1 MGVEWKAP
9 FTNIFESF
17 LLLFT
22 FYFYSLKMPIILN
35 VDKSGVV
42 SETKILSDKVSEL
55 YKKLG
60 YKSADK
66 MEDASTIWPD
76 GVNHIHVY
84 GKTKGRAG
92 SENKYEF
99 PPPIDQT
106 LFFGNVLIVLV
117 SGDSENEKI
126 VDLTLK
132 VWEVVYER
140 LFGGFEDLVDS
151 DGNAISEDE
160 SEEDCEDSELEGAE
174 FTKEG
179 YVKDDFIV
187 DDSDDLEEDD
197 DDSELHLPKKKK
209 VAAKKVAVSVV
220 AKKAVVT
227 VVSDSVDVEKKENKK
242 KNSKKMNE
250 KMEEKIVD
258 KVVDEAV
265 KKETKKKVSKKKG
278 TEVATEVSEEA
289 VKKETNTKVGKKSKN
304 VEEVVQEKV
313 EKKVKK
319 ESRKKKVL
327 PSLESAV
334 FDDHEE
340 ELETLGH
347 ISEELAEE
355 EYV

>member
-1 MGVEWKAP
+1 MH
-9 FTNIFESF
+9 
-17 LLLFT
+17 
-22 FYFYSLKMPIILN
+22 IILN

-55 YKKLG
+55 YKKMG
-60 YKSADK
+60 YKTADK
-66 MEDASTIWPD
+66 MEDASAVWSE
-76 GVNHIHVY
+76 GSNHIHVY
-84 GKTKGRAG
+84 GKIKGRAG

-117 SGDSENEKI
+117 SGDSKI

-151 DGNAISEDE
+151 DGNPISEED
-160 SEEDCEDSELEGAE
+160 SEEDCDDSELEEDAE
-174 FTKEG
+174 YTKEG
-179 YVKDDFIV
+179 YMKDEFIV

-197 DDSELHLPKKKK
+197 ELHLPKKKK
-209 VAAKKVAVSVV
+209 VAAKKVAVSV
-220 AKKAVVT
+220 AKKTSISVAAVVA
-227 VVSDSVDVEKKENKK
+227 DSVDVEKP
-242 KNSKKMNE
+242 
-250 KMEEKIVD
+250 
-258 KVVDEAV
+258 
-265 KKETKKKVSKKKG
+265 KKKVGKKKVAEEVEMKE
-278 TEVATEVSEEA
+278 EVAA
-289 VKKETNTKVGKKSKN
+289 KESNKKVGKKSQKGEAVSVKEEVAKKESKKKSKK
-304 VEEVVQEKV
+304 VEEVGMEEFMQEKM
-313 EKKVKK
+313 EKKPKK
-319 ESRKKKVL
+319 ESSRKKKLL

-355 EYV
+355 DYV

>member
-1 MGVEWKAP
+1 
-9 FTNIFESF
+9 
-17 LLLFT
+17 
-22 FYFYSLKMPIILN
+22 MPIILN

-55 YKKLG
+55 YKKMG
-60 YKSADK
+60 HKTADK
-66 MEDASTIWPD
+66 MEKASAVWSE

-117 SGDSENEKI
+117 SGDSGNEKI

-151 DGNAISEDE
+151 DGNAISE
-160 SEEDCEDSELEGAE
+160 EDSEDSELEGVE
-174 FTKEG
+174 YTKDG

-187 DDSDDLEEDD
+187 DDSDDLEEEDED
-197 DDSELHLPKKKK
+197 YELQLPKKKK
-209 VAAKKVAVSVV
+209 VAAKKVAVAVSVV
-220 AKKAVVT
+220 AKKAVVS
-227 VVSDSVDVEKKENKK
+227 VSDSVAVDKKENKK
-242 KNSKKMNE
+242 KVGKK
-250 KMEEKIVD
+250 KDEKIVD
-258 KVVDEAV
+258 KVDKVDKVDAEEAV

-278 TEVATEVSEEA
+278 TEVAVGEA
-289 VKKETNTKVGKKSKN
+289 VKKETKKKVSKKKGTEFV
-304 VEEVVQEKV
+304 VEEVGLEEKP
-313 EKKVKK
+313 KK
-319 ESRKKKVL
+319 ESRKKKIL

>member
-1 MGVEWKAP
+1 
-9 FTNIFESF
+9 
-17 LLLFT
+17 
-22 FYFYSLKMPIILN
+22 MPIILN

-66 MEDASTIWPD
+66 MEEANAIWSE

-99 PPPIDQT
+99 PPPIDGT

-117 SGDSENEKI
+117 SGEKI

-132 VWEVVYER
+132 IWEVVYER

-151 DGNAISEDE
+151 DGNAISDEED
-160 SEEDCEDSELEGAE
+160 SEEDSEDCEDLEGVKY
-174 FTKEG
+174 TKAG
-179 YVKDDFIV
+179 YLKDDFIV

-197 DDSELHLPKKKK
+197 EDFELHLPKKKK
-209 VAAKKVAVSVV
+209 VAAKKVSIAVV
-220 AKKAVVT
+220 AKKAVAA
-227 VVSDSVDVEKKENKK
+227 VVSDSVAVEKKENKK
-242 KNSKKMNE
+242 KKSKKMNEKMEE

-258 KVVDEAV
+258 KVVEEEPKKESKKKVSKKKGTEVAAEVAEESV

-278 TEVATEVSEEA
+278 TEVAVEEV
-289 VKKETNTKVGKKSKN
+289 GM
-304 VEEVVQEKV
+304 EEVVQEKV

-319 ESRKKKVL
+319 ESRKKKLL

>member
-1 MGVEWKAP
+1 
-9 FTNIFESF
+9 
-17 LLLFT
+17 
-22 FYFYSLKMPIILN
+22 MPIILN

-66 MEDASTIWPD
+66 MEEANAIWSE

-117 SGDSENEKI
+117 SDEKI

-132 VWEVVYER
+132 IWEVVYER

-151 DGNAISEDE
+151 DGNAISDEED
-160 SEEDCEDSELEGAE
+160 SEEDSEDCEDLEGVKY
-174 FTKEG
+174 TKAG

-187 DDSDDLEEDD
+187 DDSDDLEEEDED
-197 DDSELHLPKKKK
+197 YELHLPKKKK
-209 VAAKKVAVSVV
+209 VAAKKVSVSV
-220 AKKAVVT
+220 AKKAA
-227 VVSDSVDVEKKENKK
+227 VVSDSVAVEKPKK
-242 KNSKKMNE
+242 KVGKKKDE

-258 KVVDEAV
+258 KVVEEEPKKESKKKVSKKKGTEVAAEVAEESV

-278 TEVATEVSEEA
+278 TEFVVEEV
-289 VKKETNTKVGKKSKN
+289 GM
-304 VEEVVQEKV
+304 EEVVQEKV

-319 ESRKKKVL
+319 ESRKKKLL

>member
-1 MGVEWKAP
+1 
-9 FTNIFESF
+9 
-17 LLLFT
+17 
-22 FYFYSLKMPIILN
+22 MPIILN

-42 SETKILSDKVSEL
+42 SETKILSDKLSEL
-55 YKKLG
+55 YKKMG
-60 YKSADK
+60 HKTADK
-66 MEDASTIWPD
+66 MEKASAVWSE

-117 SGDSENEKI
+117 SGDSGNEKI

-151 DGNAISEDE
+151 DGNAISE
-160 SEEDCEDSELEGAE
+160 EDSEDSELEGVE
-174 FTKEG
+174 YTKDG

-187 DDSDDLEEDD
+187 DDSDDLEEEDED
-197 DDSELHLPKKKK
+197 YELQLPKKKK
-209 VAAKKVAVSVV
+209 VAAKKVSVSV
-220 AKKAVVT
+220 AKKAA
-227 VVSDSVDVEKKENKK
+227 VVSDSVAVEKPKK
-242 KNSKKMNE
+242 KVGKKKDE
-250 KMEEKIVD
+250 KMEEKIAD
-258 KVVDEAV
+258 KVVEEEPKKETKKKVSKKKGTEVAVGEAV

-278 TEVATEVSEEA
+278 TEFV
-289 VKKETNTKVGKKSKN
+289 
-304 VEEVVQEKV
+304 VEEVGLEEKP
-313 EKKVKK
+313 KK
-319 ESRKKKVL
+319 ESRKKKIL

>member
-1 MGVEWKAP
+1 M
-9 FTNIFESF
+9 
-17 LLLFT
+17 
-22 FYFYSLKMPIILN
+22 ILN

-66 MEDASTIWPD
+66 MEDACAVWSE

-92 SENKYEF
+92 FENKYEF
-99 PPPIDQT
+99 PPPIDGT

-117 SGDSENEKI
+117 SDDKI

-151 DGNAISEDE
+151 DGNALSEED
-160 SEEDCEDSELEGAE
+160 SEEDCEDLEGVKY
-174 FTKEG
+174 TKAG

-187 DDSDDLEEDD
+187 DDSDDLEEEEDED
-197 DDSELHLPKKKK
+197 YELPKKKK
-209 VAAKKVAVSVV
+209 VAAKKVAIAVV
-220 AKKAVVT
+220 AKKVAVSV
-227 VVSDSVDVEKKENKK
+227 SVDSDAV
-242 KNSKKMNE
+242 
-250 KMEEKIVD
+250 
-258 KVVDEAV
+258 V
-265 KKETKKKVSKKKG
+265 KKETEKKPKKKSKKVEEEVAEEVAEKEPKKKSSKKK
-278 TEVATEVSEEA
+278 
-289 VKKETNTKVGKKSKN
+289 
-304 VEEVVQEKV
+304 VEEVVEEVSVKKEPKKKASKKKVEEVKEKV
-313 EKKVKK
+313 EEIVEKKPKK
-319 ESRKKKVL
+319 ESSRKKKVL

-334 FDDHEE
+334 FDEHEE

>member
-1 MGVEWKAP
+1 
-9 FTNIFESF
+9 
-17 LLLFT
+17 
-22 FYFYSLKMPIILN
+22 MPIILN

-66 MEDASTIWPD
+66 MEEASAVWSE

-99 PPPIDQT
+99 PPPIDGT

-117 SGDSENEKI
+117 SGEKI

-132 VWEVVYER
+132 IWEVVYER

-151 DGNAISEDE
+151 DGNAISDEED
-160 SEEDCEDSELEGAE
+160 SEEDSEDCEDLEGVKY
-174 FTKEG
+174 TKAG

-187 DDSDDLEEDD
+187 DDSDDLEEDEEY
-197 DDSELHLPKKKK
+197 ELHLPKKKK
-209 VAAKKVAVSVV
+209 VAAKKVAVAVSVV
-220 AKKAVVT
+220 AKKAVV
-227 VVSDSVDVEKKENKK
+227 VSDSVAVEKKENKK
-242 KNSKKMNE
+242 KVGKKKDE
-250 KMEEKIVD
+250 KMEEKIVE
-258 KVVDEAV
+258 KVVEEEPKKESKKKVSKKKGTEVAAEVAEESV

-278 TEVATEVSEEA
+278 TEVAVEEV
-289 VKKETNTKVGKKSKN
+289 GM
-304 VEEVVQEKV
+304 EEVVQEKV

-319 ESRKKKVL
+319 ESRKKKLL

>member
-1 MGVEWKAP
+1 M
-9 FTNIFESF
+9 
-17 LLLFT
+17 
-22 FYFYSLKMPIILN
+22 ILN

-60 YKSADK
+60 HKSADK
-66 MEDASTIWPD
+66 MEDVSAIWSE

-99 PPPIDQT
+99 PPPIDGT

-117 SGDSENEKI
+117 SGDSGNEKI
-126 VDLTLK
+126 VDLTLN

-151 DGNAISEDE
+151 DGNAISEKD

-174 FTKEG
+174 YTKEG

-187 DDSDDLEEDD
+187 DDSDDLDEEDED
-197 DDSELHLPKKKK
+197 YELHLPKKKK
-209 VAAKKVAVSVV
+209 VAVKKVSVSVSV
-220 AKKAVVT
+220 AKKTTVSVDEVVA
-227 VVSDSVDVEKKENKK
+227 DSVNVEKPKK
-242 KNSKKMNE
+242 KVGKK
-250 KMEEKIVD
+250 K
-258 KVVDEAV
+258 VDEEV
-265 KKETKKKVSKKKG
+265 TEEESMKKETKKKVSKKSQKG
-278 TEVATEVSEEA
+278 EEVVM
-289 VKKETNTKVGKKSKN
+289 KEKPNTKVDKKK
-304 VEEVVQEKV
+304 VEKV
-313 EKKVKK
+313 EKVGMEEKPKK
-319 ESRKKKVL
+319 ESSRKKKVL

-355 EYV
+355 DYV

>member
-1 MGVEWKAP
+1 
-9 FTNIFESF
+9 
-17 LLLFT
+17 
-22 FYFYSLKMPIILN
+22 MPMILN

-60 YKSADK
+60 HKSADK
-66 MEDASTIWPD
+66 MEDVSAIWSE

-99 PPPIDQT
+99 PPPIDGT

-117 SGDSENEKI
+117 SGDSGNEKI
-126 VDLTLK
+126 VDLTLN

-151 DGNAISEDE
+151 DGNAISEKD

-174 FTKEG
+174 YTKEG

-187 DDSDDLEEDD
+187 DDSDDLDEEDED
-197 DDSELHLPKKKK
+197 YELHLPKKKK
-209 VAAKKVAVSVV
+209 VAVKKVSVSVSV
-220 AKKAVVT
+220 AKKTTVSVDEVVA
-227 VVSDSVDVEKKENKK
+227 DSVNVEKPKK
-242 KNSKKMNE
+242 KVGKK
-250 KMEEKIVD
+250 K
-258 KVVDEAV
+258 VDEEV
-265 KKETKKKVSKKKG
+265 TEEESMKKETKKKVSKKSQKG
-278 TEVATEVSEEA
+278 EEVVM
-289 VKKETNTKVGKKSKN
+289 KEKPNTKVDKKK
-304 VEEVVQEKV
+304 VEKV
-313 EKKVKK
+313 EKVGMEEKPKK
-319 ESRKKKVL
+319 ESSRKKKVL

-355 EYV
+355 DYV

>member
-1 MGVEWKAP
+1 M
-9 FTNIFESF
+9 
-17 LLLFT
+17 
-22 FYFYSLKMPIILN
+22 ILN

-60 YKSADK
+60 HKTADK
-66 MEDASTIWPD
+66 MEEASAIWSE

-99 PPPIDQT
+99 PPPIDGT

-117 SGDSENEKI
+117 SGEKI

-132 VWEVVYER
+132 AWEVVYER

-151 DGNAISEDE
+151 DGNALSDEED
-160 SEEDCEDSELEGAE
+160 SEDCEDSELEGVE
-174 FTKEG
+174 YTKEG

-187 DDSDDLEEDD
+187 DDSDDLEEEDED
-197 DDSELHLPKKKK
+197 YELHLPKKKK
-209 VAAKKVAVSVV
+209 VAAAKKVSITVV
-220 AKKAVVT
+220 AKKAAD
-227 VVSDSVDVEKKENKK
+227 SGSVDEKKSKK
-242 KNSKKMNE
+242 KACKKKDE
-250 KMEEKIVD
+250 KVAVEVAEKLDAVD
-258 KVVDEAV
+258 AV
-265 KKETKKKVSKKKG
+265 KKETKKKVSKKKVEK
-278 TEVATEVSEEA
+278 EVAEKEVA
-289 VKKETNTKVGKKSKN
+289 DVKEVAEKEPKKKVSKKVSKKK
-304 VEEVVQEKV
+304 VEEVEEIV
-313 EKKVKK
+313 EKKPKK
-319 ESRKKKVL
+319 ESSRKKKVL

-334 FDDHEE
+334 FDNHEE

>member
-1 MGVEWKAP
+1 M
-9 FTNIFESF
+9 
-17 LLLFT
+17 
-22 FYFYSLKMPIILN
+22 ILN

-60 YKSADK
+60 YKTADK
-66 MEDASTIWPD
+66 MEDACAIWSE

-99 PPPIDQT
+99 PPPIDGT

-117 SGDSENEKI
+117 SGDSGNEKI

-132 VWEVVYER
+132 AWEVVYER

-151 DGNAISEDE
+151 DGNALSD
-160 SEEDCEDSELEGAE
+160 EEDSEDSELEGVE
-174 FTKEG
+174 YTKEG

-187 DDSDDLEEDD
+187 DDSDDLEEEDED
-197 DDSELHLPKKKK
+197 YELHLPKKKR
-209 VAAKKVAVSVV
+209 VAAKKVSIAVV
-220 AKKAVVT
+220 AKKAV
-227 VVSDSVDVEKKENKK
+227 DSGSVEEKKSKK
-242 KNSKKMNE
+242 KACKKKDE
-250 KMEEKIVD
+250 
-258 KVVDEAV
+258 KVVVEVAEKLDAVDAV
-265 KKETKKKVSKKKG
+265 KKETKKKVSKKKEA
-278 TEVATEVSEEA
+278 EVAEVKEVGVKEEVSEKEP
-289 VKKETNTKVGKKSKN
+289 KKKVSKKVSKKKGEE
-304 VEEVVQEKV
+304 VEEIV
-313 EKKVKK
+313 EKKPKK
-319 ESRKKKVL
+319 ESSRKKKVL

>member
-1 MGVEWKAP
+1 
-9 FTNIFESF
+9 
-17 LLLFT
+17 
-22 FYFYSLKMPIILN
+22 MPIILN

-55 YKKLG
+55 YKKMG
-60 YKSADK
+60 HKTADK
-66 MEDASTIWPD
+66 MEKASAVWSE

-117 SGDSENEKI
+117 SGDSGNEKI

-151 DGNAISEDE
+151 DGNALSEDEE

-174 FTKEG
+174 YTKDG

-187 DDSDDLEEDD
+187 DDSDDLEEEDED
-197 DDSELHLPKKKK
+197 YELQLPKKKK
-209 VAAKKVAVSVV
+209 VAAKKVSVAVSVV
-220 AKKAVVT
+220 AKKAVVS
-227 VVSDSVDVEKKENKK
+227 VSDSVDVDKKENKK
-242 KNSKKMNE
+242 KVGKKKDE
-250 KMEEKIVD
+250 KVEVKIVD
-258 KVVDEAV
+258 KVDKEEAV

-278 TEVATEVSEEA
+278 TEVAVEES
-289 VKKETNTKVGKKSKN
+289 VKKETKKESKTKGSKKKGTEVA
-304 VEEVVQEKV
+304 VEEAEVMLQQEKV

-319 ESRKKKVL
+319 ESRKKKIL